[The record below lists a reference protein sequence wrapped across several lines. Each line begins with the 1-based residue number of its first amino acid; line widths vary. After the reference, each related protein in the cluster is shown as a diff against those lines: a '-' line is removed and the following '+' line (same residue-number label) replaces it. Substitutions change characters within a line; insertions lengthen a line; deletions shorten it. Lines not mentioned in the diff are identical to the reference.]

1 MMYNTLDSKICDL
14 QNWVHFRV
22 SLTNRF
28 DIIWL
33 SSWSISTWG
42 YVMMYQFVRAI
53 VCNRVL
59 QIEWLKQNLFS
70 GGQKSEISMYNFSLV
85 WASMVSSENSEAEY
99 VSFLSPNFWQFAG
112 NLWCSV
118 ALVAS
123 PHLCHLHMVFSLH
136 ISSNSPFSYGQQSY
150 WIRDPL

>member
-14 QNWVHFRV
+14 QNWVHFGV

-112 NLWCSV
+112 NLWCS
-118 ALVAS
+118 LTLD
-123 PHLCHLHMVFSLH
+123 PYLCLHLLMAFFLYVSVSVSRFSFL
-136 ISSNSPFSYGQQSY
+136 IGTPF
-150 WIRDPL
+150 ILK